1 VSTVGSDARKS
12 PFIVRVSSPPPSQS
26 KPCQLKVYWEGGLT
40 LIVVEAVAVFA
51 FASVTV
57 TLTVYV
63 PGEL

>member
-1 VSTVGSDARKS
+1 MSLARREAKNL

-26 KPCQLKVYWEGGLT
+26 NPCQESVYLPVGGLIV
-40 LIVVEAVAVFA
+40 IVVDEDAVFA

-63 PGEL
+63 P